1 VLRLEYLRRTPS
13 AGLLLV
19 QLAGILLYPWM
30 ETAPRGRG
38 LLAAF
43 GLVVLGVTVRVVRKS
58 PWATWFAFVLAALV
72 VVLFVVEA
80 VSPRP
85 ALPAVIAA
93 LEAGF
98 YFYAAG
104 SLIAYMMQDWV
115 ATTDE
120 FFAAGATFTLLVWG
134 GFAYTYVACEAVAPG
149 SFSAPIDPQGQRTW
163 MELMFLSIA
172 VLSGVGLSDIL
183 PVTPFARSLVML
195 EAFSEVMYLAPVGSR
210 LVALTMLSARAQV
223 GCPNDSAPVLRAHQ
237 DATADGAAES
247 DVRAGT

>member
-1 VLRLEYLRRTPS
+1 MGTRRLAQPALSLHNPFMTSPARVLSIEHLRRIPS

-19 QLAGILLYPWM
+19 QLTGILLYPWM
-30 ETAPRGRG
+30 ETSPRGRG

-43 GLVVLGVTVRVVRKS
+43 GLIVLGVAVRVVRKS
-58 PWATWFAFVLAALV
+58 PWATWLAFVLAALV
-72 VVLFVVEA
+72 VVLFVIEA
-80 VSPRP
+80 VSPQP

-93 LEAGF
+93 LEAAF

-120 FFAAGATFTLLVWG
+120 LFAAGATFTLLVWA
-134 GFAYTYVACEAVAPG
+134 FAYTYLACEAVAPG

-183 PVTPFARSLVML
+183 PVTPFARALVML
-195 EAFSEVMYLAPVGSR
+195 EAFSGVMYLALVVSR
-210 LVALTMLSARAQV
+210 LVALTLLSAKDRK
-223 GCPNDSAPVLRAHQ
+223 
-237 DATADGAAES
+237 
-247 DVRAGT
+247 

>member
-1 VLRLEYLRRTPS
+1 MLTRGARVREARYRRLAQPGLGLHNLSMPNPPRLLSLEYLRRTPS

-30 ETAPRGRG
+30 ETSPRGRG

-43 GLVVLGVTVRVVRKS
+43 GLVVLGVAVRVVRKS
-58 PWATWFAFVLAALV
+58 PWATWLAFVLAAL
-72 VVLFVVEA
+72 EA
-80 VSPRP
+80 
-85 ALPAVIAA
+85 A
-93 LEAGF
+93 F

-120 FFAAGATFTLLVWG
+120 LFAAGATFTLLVWA
-134 GFAYTYVACEAVAPG
+134 FAYTYLACEAVAPG
-149 SFSAPIDPQGQRTW
+149 SFSAPINPQGPRTW

-183 PVTPFARSLVML
+183 PLTPFARALVML
-195 EAFSEVMYLAPVGSR
+195 EAFSGVMYLAVVVSR
-210 LVALTMLSARAQV
+210 LVALTML
-223 GCPNDSAPVLRAHQ
+223 
-237 DATADGAAES
+237 AAKE
-247 DVRAGT
+247 RK

>member
-1 VLRLEYLRRTPS
+1 MQVLEHLRRTPS

-30 ETAPRGRG
+30 ETSPRGRG
-38 LLAAF
+38 LLTAF

-58 PWATWFAFVLAALV
+58 PWATWFAFVLSALV

-80 VSPRP
+80 ISPQP
-85 ALPAVIAA
+85 ALPVAIAT
-93 LEAGF
+93 LEAAF

-120 FFAAGATFTLLVWG
+120 LFAAGATFTLLVWG
-134 GFAYTYVACEAVAPG
+134 FAYTYVAFEAVAPG
-149 SFSAPIDPQGQRTW
+149 SFTAPINPQGQRTW

-183 PVTPFARSLVML
+183 PVTAFARSLVML
-195 EAFSEVMYLAPVGSR
+195 EAFAGVMYLALVVSR
-210 LVALTMLSARAQV
+210 LVALTLLSAKDRK
-223 GCPNDSAPVLRAHQ
+223 
-237 DATADGAAES
+237 
-247 DVRAGT
+247 

>member
-1 VLRLEYLRRTPS
+1 VLSLQYLRRIPS

-30 ETAPRGRG
+30 EKSPRGRS

-58 PWATWFAFVLAALV
+58 PWATWFAFVLATLV
-72 VVLFVVEA
+72 VLLFVIA
-80 VSPRP
+80 TVSPHP
-85 ALPAVIAA
+85 ALPVVIAT
-93 LEAGF
+93 LEAAF

-104 SLIAYMMQDWV
+104 SLIAYMMRDWV

-120 FFAAGATFTLLVWG
+120 LFAAGATFTLLMW

-149 SFSAPIDPQGQRTW
+149 SFSASINPQGQRTW
-163 MELMFLSIA
+163 MELLFLSIA

-183 PVTPFARSLVML
+183 PVTPFARALVML
-195 EAFSEVMYLAPVGSR
+195 EAFSGVMYLAVVVSR
-210 LVALTMLSARAQV
+210 LVALTMLSAKERK
-223 GCPNDSAPVLRAHQ
+223 
-237 DATADGAAES
+237 
-247 DVRAGT
+247 